1 MTRGAICHPG
11 RMMHISAT
19 QRYVQVAM
27 TTESVGWES
36 LNKATAQKF
45 PTAQSPP
52 GMALAI
58 SYPPEVL
65 LMKDAVGRM
74 KGQREGIAGMVTW

>member
-1 MTRGAICHPG
+1 
-11 RMMHISAT
+11 MHISAT

-58 SYPPEVL
+58 SYRPAVL

-74 KGQREGIAGMVTW
+74 KGQREGIAGMVT